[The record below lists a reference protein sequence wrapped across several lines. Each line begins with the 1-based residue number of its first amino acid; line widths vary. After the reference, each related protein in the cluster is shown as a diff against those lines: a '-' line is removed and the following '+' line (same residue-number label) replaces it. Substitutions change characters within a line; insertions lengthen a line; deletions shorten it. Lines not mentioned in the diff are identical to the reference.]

1 MCQSSVYIKEGED
14 ERLVLGEVAL
24 IRPTAGG
31 LYIEDIL
38 GRSREIPGRIQLID
52 LMNHRVIVTDK

>member
-14 ERLVLGEVAL
+14 ERLVLGDVAL

-52 LMNHRVIVTDK
+52 LMNHRVVVTDK

>member
-1 MCQSSVYIKEGED
+1 MCESSVYIKEGEG
-14 ERLVLGEVAL
+14 ERLVLGDVVL
-24 IRPTAGG
+24 IRPTPGG